1 MYKKLKHRYD
11 GADVVR
17 TDMIYQK
24 TDKLYIPTDPDNI
37 ASLSLCFFCVIWK
50 TRTDYIF

>member
-1 MYKKLKHRYD
+1 MYKKLKHKYD

-24 TDKLYIPTDPDNI
+24 IDKLYIPTDPDNTNYQEYLKWVE
-37 ASLSLCFFCVIWK
+37 AGN
-50 TRTDYIF
+50 TAEAAD